1 MFYVI
6 AMLFLLLK
14 ASNSFQITSSAISSL
29 KRCKL
34 QYNRYVTIKDSKLG
48 LLGSTQMRL
57 FSNTPHSS
65 ELSAEAPATS
75 HGGLRNF
82 VTNIIED
89 DLANKKNGRKV
100 ITRFPP
106 EPNGYLH
113 LGHAKSI
120 NFNFGVAKRYNGKT
134 NMRFDD
140 TNPAKEDMEYV
151 ISILRD
157 VKWLVT
163 GDADSENVPWDG
175 EVRYASQYFPKIYEA
190 AEYLIQQG
198 LAYVDHLSSG
208 NLSNMY
214 FLSFT
219 YIKDFTRYFS
229 FR

>member
-1 MFYVI
+1 MFYVL

-14 ASNSFQITSSAISSL
+14 ASNSFQIIPSAISSL
-29 KRCKL
+29 KRCKF
-34 QYNRYVTIKDSKLG
+34 QHNRYVTVKSSNLG
-48 LLGSTQMRL
+48 LVSTQTRL
-57 FSNTPHSS
+57 FSNPPPHSS
-65 ELSAEAPATS
+65 ELSGEPPAAS
-75 HGGLRNF
+75 PGGLRNF

-89 DLANKKNGRKV
+89 DLANNKNSGRV

-157 VKWLVT
+157 VKWLAT
-163 GDADSENVPWDG
+163 GDTESEKAPWDG

-208 NLSNMY
+208 TS
-214 FLSFT
+214 
-219 YIKDFTRYFS
+219 
-229 FR
+229 